1 MDIESR
7 IAQVENNLLKEPEQH
22 KVNPTTTTLAE
33 SMVRNHTPGVSV
45 AVIDNGQVEW
55 TRGYGFRASDK
66 LVDTET
72 LFQAA
77 SISKPVAALAALLL
91 VEQGK
96 LKLDSDV
103 NEFLTSWKVPP
114 VGDWQPQITLRQLL
128 SHSAGTTVSGFLGY
142 NHTEKVP
149 TLLQILDGLSPANS
163 DPIRVDT
170 LPGVRSRY
178 SGGGTS
184 IVQQMIMDVTGKP
197 FEVAVRELVL
207 EPLEMTRSMY
217 LQPLPAEF
225 HDNAAT
231 AHYYTGQAIDGR
243 WFTMP
248 ELAAAGLWTTPSDI
262 AKFAMAVQRG
272 YHGKDDLVS
281 QQVARWMLS
290 PPIPANPSHQLDLA
304 YSLGVFMKGDGEEC
318 FFGHS
323 GGNVG
328 FRCHFMIYAES
339 GKGAAIMTN
348 ADSGMT
354 VVDELER
361 GLAKIYDWPG
371 YLPKISAFDP
381 EPITEHEFAGEYQL
395 DSRLKMTFTLKNGA
409 LMLESESQPLLA
421 LRQQA
426 KDEFSLYPLNTTI
439 VFKRDDQG
447 KITGFTLKQNGSKL
461 NAEKIVL
468 V

>member
-1 MDIESR
+1 MDTDSR
-7 IAQVENNLLKEPEQH
+7 IAQVTNSLLKEQEAH
-22 KVNPTTTTLAE
+22 KENPTLTTLAE
-33 SMVRNHTPGVSV
+33 SMARNNTPGVSV
-45 AVIDNGQVEW
+45 AVINNGEIEW
-55 TRGYGFRASDK
+55 AQGYGFRDSNK
-66 LVDTET
+66 PVDTET

-77 SISKPVAALAALLL
+77 SISKPVAALTALLL

-142 NHTEKVP
+142 NHSEKIP
-149 TLLQILDGLSPANS
+149 TLLQILDGLMPANS

-170 LPGVRSRY
+170 LPGIRSRY

-184 IVQQMIMDVTGKP
+184 IVQQMIVDVTGKP
-197 FEVAVRELVL
+197 FEVAAHELVL
-207 EPLEMTRSMY
+207 EPLKMTRSMY

-225 HDNAAT
+225 RDNVAT
-231 AHYYTGQAIDGR
+231 AHYYTGQTIDGC

-262 AKFAMAVQRG
+262 ARFAMAVQRG
-272 YHGKDDLVS
+272 YHGKDELVS
-281 QQVARWMLS
+281 QQIARWMLS
-290 PPIPANPSHQLDLA
+290 PPISLQSDNQIPYAF
-304 YSLGVFMKGDGEEC
+304 SLGVFMKGEGEEVY
-318 FFGHS
+318 FGHS

-361 GLAKIYDWPG
+361 GMAKIYAWPG
-371 YLPKISAFDP
+371 YLPKMPTFDSTP
-381 EPITEHEFAGEYQL
+381 VSEEFSGQYQL
-395 DSRLKMTFTLKNGA
+395 DSRLAINLTSKNGT
-409 LMLESESQPLLA
+409 LTLQVEGQPPLNLH
-421 LRQQA
+421 RHTD
-426 KDEFSLYPLNTTI
+426 DEFSLSPLNTSI
-439 VFKRDDQG
+439 AFKRDDAG
-447 KITGFTLKQNGSKL
+447 KIIGFTLKQNGSERS
-461 NAEKIVL
+461 AEKILL

>member
-1 MDIESR
+1 MDVESR
-7 IAQVENNLLKEPEQH
+7 IAQVINSLLKEEEADQE
-22 KVNPTTTTLAE
+22 NPTFTTLAE
-33 SMVRNHTPGVSV
+33 SMARNYTPGISI
-45 AVIDNGQVEW
+45 AVIEGGQIEW
-55 TRGYGFRASDK
+55 ARGFGFRDSDK
-66 LVDTET
+66 PVDTET

-77 SISKPVAALAALLL
+77 SISKPVAALTALLL

-96 LKLDSDV
+96 LKLDADV
-103 NEFLTSWKVPP
+103 NEFLTSWKVPA

-142 NHTEKVP
+142 NYTEKVP

-184 IVQQMIMDVTGKP
+184 IVQQMIVDVTGKP
-197 FEVAVRELVL
+197 FEVAARELVL
-207 EPLEMTRSMY
+207 EPLKMTRSMY

-225 HDNAAT
+225 RDNATT
-231 AHYYTGQAIDGR
+231 AHYYTGQAIDGH

-262 AKFAMAVQRG
+262 ARFAMAVQRG
-272 YHGKDDLVS
+272 YHGKDELVS
-281 QQVARWMLS
+281 QQVSRWMLS
-290 PPIPANPSHQLDLA
+290 PPIPFHPDNQIPFAF
-304 YSLGVFMKGDGEEC
+304 SLGVFMKGEGEEAY
-318 FFGHS
+318 FGHS

-348 ADSGMT
+348 ADGGHH

-361 GLAKIYDWPG
+361 GMAKIYDWQG
-371 YLPKISAFDP
+371 YLPKAETFDAA
-381 EPITEHEFAGEYQL
+381 PIADAEFEGEYQL
-395 DSRLKMTFTLKNGA
+395 DSRLTMTFTLKNGA
-409 LMLESESQPLLA
+409 LALESEGQPPLTLSQKS
-421 LRQQA
+421 
-426 KDEFSLYPLNTTI
+426 KDEFSLSPLDTTLA
-439 VFKRDDQG
+439 FERDDQG
-447 KITGFTLKQNGSKL
+447 KITGFTLKQNGSDL
-461 NAEKIVL
+461 YAEKISL